1 VKDEKNMKEKGQKKN
16 SVDINGDIK
25 PSEILK
31 TYFSMIVLTH
41 KNVGALRMAF
51 AYVFIIFALICFWFT
66 IAVPVTSEFKQPTT
80 SESLGSRLI
89 SGGMMIANLFAYSII
104 MTWKR
109 IHPAPLPIRIAFI
122 ALVFYIN
129 ISLIGR
135 IAYQVLIER
144 NFL

>member
-1 VKDEKNMKEKGQKKN
+1 MKEKGQKKN

-41 KNVGALRMAF
+41 KNVGALRMVF

-66 IAVPVTSEFKQPTT
+66 IAVPVTSAFKPPTT

-122 ALVFYIN
+122 ALVLYIN

-135 IAYQVLIER
+135 IAYQILIER